1 MKGLHSMLLATVL
14 ALPGVA
20 QAKLNVFAC
29 EPEWG
34 ALVQELAAKHA
45 SVKTAT
51 TALQDPHRIQARPS
65 LIAAVR
71 RADLL
76 VCTGADLEAGW
87 LPLLLRR
94 ANNPK
99 VLPGRSGYFEAAAQ
113 VRLRDVPATVDRAQ
127 GDVHPSGNPHL
138 HTDPRNIL
146 AVAEAL
152 GGRLAELDAAN
163 AAQYR
168 QRLTDFRGRWQQAM
182 DRWQDQAQAL
192 RGMPVVSQHQSWT
205 YLIAWLEL
213 DNVAT
218 LEPKPGLPPSSAHL
232 AAVAAQLRGQPARAV
247 LRAAYQDPQPS
258 EWLAQQVAVRTV
270 VLPYTVGG
278 TPQATDL
285 FGLFDDTLQRL
296 LDAQRE

>member
-1 MKGLHSMLLATVL
+1 MKRLHSMLLATVL
-14 ALPGVA
+14 VLPGLA
-20 QAKLNVFAC
+20 QAKFNVFAC

-34 ALVQELAAKHA
+34 ALVQELAGEHA
-45 SVKTAT
+45 AVKTAT

-99 VLPGRSGYFEAAAQ
+99 VLPGSPGYFEAAAQ
-113 VRLRDVPATVDRAQ
+113 VRLRDVPATVDRTQ
-127 GDVHPSGNPHL
+127 GDIHPSGNPHL

-152 GGRLAELDAAN
+152 GGRLAELDGAN

-168 QRLTDFRGRWQQAM
+168 QRLADFRDRWQQAM

-192 RGMPVVSQHQSWT
+192 RGMPVVSQHQTWT

-232 AAVAAQLRGQPARAV
+232 ATVAAQLRAQPARVV
-247 LRAAYQDPQPS
+247 LRAAYEDPQPS
-258 EWLAQQVAVRTV
+258 EWLAQQVAIGAVM
-270 VLPYTVGG
+270 LPYTVGG
-278 TPQATDL
+278 TPKAKDL

-296 LDAQRE
+296 LDAQGE